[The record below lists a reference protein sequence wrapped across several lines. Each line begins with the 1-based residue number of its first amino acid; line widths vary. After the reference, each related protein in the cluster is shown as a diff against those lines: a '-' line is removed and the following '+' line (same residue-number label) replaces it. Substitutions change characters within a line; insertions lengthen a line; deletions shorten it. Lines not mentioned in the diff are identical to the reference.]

1 MKIILHITLILQS
14 YLSSSVFYALANPV
28 VQIFKKIMGSS
39 AKLPLV
45 SILQNAHMV
54 SSANGSAKWNH
65 KTISIQERLSMMSV
79 V

>member
-1 MKIILHITLILQS
+1 
-14 YLSSSVFYALANPV
+14 
-28 VQIFKKIMGSS
+28 MGSS